1 MCILRKIKELFYTPS
16 IDEIWD
22 DFVEEEKNNVET
34 KIVQKEGHIS
44 YSEDAMED
52 VTDGKFRF
60 IKFRK

>member
-22 DFVEEEKNNVET
+22 DFVEEEKNVET

-44 YSEDAMED
+44 YAEDAMED